1 MTKAKV
7 VKMNFRDRC
16 KVYEVAEKMLG
27 ELQPYLSKKL
37 LAEIKERLMGFSPEM
52 QVELVDRVTDYY
64 FTDTICPTECLSADN
79 ALVACCIR
87 ITGEKV
93 SLWLSEMIKKVTGYS
108 DPMQDYLAEMNGS
121 IKNTYLISPAD
132 QAQFCLKKVQEIK
145 DVLKAQDDFR
155 KSHQDYNEDLIL
167 VMDIVR
173 GCVEADYNDEEL
185 INCARIIKR
194 TADKILKNWD
204 KKSTIDDFGRMWQKF
219 SKEAAKAVKGNF
231 WNPWH
236 GNMID
241 FDLSKEYLQAWLE
254 RMYWNK

>member
-1 MTKAKV
+1 
-7 VKMNFRDRC
+7 
-16 KVYEVAEKMLG
+16 
-27 ELQPYLSKKL
+27 
-37 LAEIKERLMGFSPEM
+37 
-52 QVELVDRVTDYY
+52 
-64 FTDTICPTECLSADN
+64 
-79 ALVACCIR
+79 
-87 ITGEKV
+87 
-93 SLWLSEMIKKVTGYS
+93 
-108 DPMQDYLAEMNGS
+108 
-121 IKNTYLISPAD
+121 
-132 QAQFCLKKVQEIK
+132 
-145 DVLKAQDDFR
+145 LKAHDDFR
-155 KSHQDYNEDLIL
+155 KSHQDYNEDLIV

-241 FDLSKEYLQAWLE
+241 FDLSKVYLQAWLE